1 MPVYKPTELLN
12 FLEKLGTNPK
22 KSLSQN
28 FLIDGNIIRKI
39 VKAADVKP
47 GDVVLEI
54 GPGPGSLTEQLLE
67 AKAHVIAVEKDKVLA
82 EALKRLQTEEQK
94 LDVFQADILEFPLD
108 KICQQLAPGKKLKVI
123 ANLPYNITTPIL
135 AKLITRHQLFSSLTL
150 MVQDEVARRFAAKP
164 GTSDYSSFTIFL
176 NFFSNPSYAFGVSRN
191 CFFPVPRVESAIVH
205 LKLKKPEK
213 EIDQEKFFKL
223 TRTAFE
229 QRRKMLRVSLKEL
242 YSAETV
248 TESLKVL
255 QLNPLSRPEE
265 LSLEQFIALFE
276 KLSS

>member
-1 MPVYKPTELLN
+1 MPIYKPTELLT

-39 VKAADVKP
+39 VKAADVVP
-47 GDVVLEI
+47 GDIVLEI
-54 GPGPGSLTEQLLE
+54 GPGPGSLTENLLD
-67 AKAHVIAVEKDKVLA
+67 AKAHVIAVEKDAVLA
-82 EALKRLQTEEQK
+82 EALKRLQSDSRK

-108 KICQQLAPGKKLKVI
+108 EICAKLAPGKKLKVI

-135 AKLITRHQLFSSLTL
+135 AKLITKHHLFSSLTL
-150 MVQDEVARRFAAKP
+150 MVQDEVARRFTAKP

-176 NFFSNPSYAFGVSRN
+176 NFFSNPFYSFGVSKN

-205 LKLKKPEK
+205 LKLKSPEK
-213 EIDQEKFFKL
+213 EIDQDAFFKT

-242 YSAETV
+242 YSSEAV
-248 TESLKVL
+248 TASLEAL
-255 QLNPLSRPEE
+255 HFNPLSRPEE

-276 KLSS
+276 KLN